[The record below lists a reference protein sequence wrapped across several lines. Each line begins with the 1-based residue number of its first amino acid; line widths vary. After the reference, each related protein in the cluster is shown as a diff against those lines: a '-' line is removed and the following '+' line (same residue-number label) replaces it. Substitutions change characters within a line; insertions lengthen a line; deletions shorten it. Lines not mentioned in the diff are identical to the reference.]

1 MKRIISLLL
10 SVVLILSLLTV
21 FSPLANAAAS
31 YTMSLPESLLR
42 SAGSQDHDGYACS
55 CYALAYC
62 KTILDSRIHYYY
74 EYNRYGK
81 TEYNVDCIWSNGNYT
96 SKNASDTKS
105 LLKTCY
111 DYVNSNIPIMIH
123 VSSSYGEHWVTVVG
137 YQNVSDSN
145 NMSADNLV
153 VLDPWYGYPTRTN
166 HYSIHSNLQYTV
178 PSNLNPVHLHN
189 YSTYVYYWAAHP
201 HYNCYKCSCG
211 EVKENRNETRP
222 IDSCAQCL
230 AEYKPNAS
238 IDKDIYHLEENV
250 TVSWDK
256 INNATHYNVR
266 LYKIG
271 EDGIGKLY
279 NTAYNITD
287 TSYTFSS
294 LVPGYYYLFVQT
306 YNKYYWMSDNSDY
319 FHSQG
324 DKLSF
329 SVIDE
334 NHPTATTQYGSSYY
348 EYYNYQMSWLEA
360 LKFCERR
367 GGHLAVINSSD
378 ENEVVYQLAK
388 PYTTYAWLGG
398 TDEGKEGNWYW
409 INSDSFS
416 YTNWN
421 PGEPNNDGSG
431 ENCLELMTSDN
442 HPGQWNDVP
451 YNSTRVMGFICE
463 YENNRAIDLTKYQ
476 PIITQ
481 DNNGKKY
488 EVYNNPVDWQTAK
501 LICERKGGHLIVIDD
516 AYENT
521 FVEKLISSCDKDEY
535 WLGVSDYMDEG
546 NWVTVLGEKVQ
557 FTNWTSG
564 EPSNSSNVEDYA
576 VIKKNS
582 YWNDLKEYSGL
593 YRSVGFICEYEPITV
608 ILGDADGNGEVDISD
623 ATIIQ
628 RYLSSAAVPYPE
640 ETLMNADVD
649 GDGVLTILDATFIQ
663 RHVAMI
669 NIPYPIGE
677 PKT

>member
-1 MKRIISLLL
+1 MKKRICICMLIAIIFSCF
-10 SVVLILSLLTV
+10 VV
-21 FSPLANAAAS
+21 SPIANAMTEQDFDAKIS
-31 YTMSLPESLLR
+31 QLKKDDPN
-42 SAGSQDHDGYACS
+42 GSQ
-55 CYALAYC
+55 
-62 KTILDSRIHYYY
+62 HY
-74 EYNRYGK
+74 
-81 TEYNVDCIWSNGNYT
+81 
-96 SKNASDTKS
+96 
-105 LLKTCY
+105 
-111 DYVNSNIPIMIH
+111 
-123 VSSSYGEHWVTVVG
+123 SSSYNGINFGSSCYGWAYMTGYKVFGSNPNSWSTTDSLSSVKKGDIIQYGNTSGNGHTVFVI
-137 YQNVSDSN
+137 NVSGNTITFADCN
-145 NMSADNLV
+145 GNGNRNAQGKYVDGLCMVKWDNTTTISANSLF
-153 VLDPWYGYPTRTN
+153 GYSFSYIRSAPEIN
-166 HYSIHSNLQYTV
+166 HT
-178 PSNLNPVHLHN
+178 HN
-189 YSTYVYYWAAHP
+189 YNTYVYYWAAHP

-222 IDSCAQCL
+222 IDTCAQCL

-238 IDKDIYHLEENV
+238 IDKDIYHIEENV

-256 INNATHYNVR
+256 INNAIHYNVR

-271 EDGIGKLY
+271 DDGNGKLY
-279 NTAYNITD
+279 DTTYNITD

-294 LVPGYYYLFVQT
+294 LVPGDYYLYVQT

-329 SVIDE
+329 SVIDDSY
-334 NHPTATTQYGSSYY
+334 PTATTQYGNNYY

-367 GGHLAVINSSD
+367 GGHLAVINSSE
-378 ENEVVYQLAK
+378 ENEVVYHLAK

-398 TDEGKEGNWYW
+398 TDDGKEGKWYW

-451 YNSTRVMGFICE
+451 YNSTRVKGFICE
-463 YENNRAIDLTKYQ
+463 YENNRVIDLAKYQ
-476 PIITQ
+476 PMIIQ
-481 DNNGKKY
+481 NYNGKKY
-488 EVYNNPVDWQTAK
+488 EVYDNNVDWQTAR
-501 LICERKGGHLIVIDD
+501 LICERKGGHLVVIDD
-516 AYENT
+516 TNENT
-521 FVEKLISSCDKDEY
+521 FVAKLISSCDKDEY
-535 WLGVSDYMDEG
+535 WLGVSDYIDDG

-576 VIKKNS
+576 VIKKNN

-593 YRSVGFICEYEPITV
+593 YRSVGFICEYEPDTI

-628 RYLSSAAVPYPE
+628 RHLSSASVPYPD

-663 RHVAMI
+663 RYVAMI
-669 NIPYPIGE
+669 NTSYPIGE